1 MKTIVIGVIALLI
14 SGCTTISYEKTVTT
28 YSDRTVESTK
38 VTRRSIGQEISLTIS
53 TNGAIEYRNDGGNK
67 ALQEVGKAAVSAAK
81 TGGLVL

>member
-38 VTRRSIGQEISLTIS
+38 VTS
-53 TNGAIEYRNDGGNK
+53 GGFS
-67 ALQEVGKAAVSAAK
+67 VGFWNPSV
-81 TGGLVL
+81 